1 METRSSSHI
10 PTISRAI
17 ILLSGLALL
26 RTAFDTSWKQHGTA
40 DSVLLHL
47 VNQRCPLHPQAFR
60 STAPAT
66 DHPVAGMKRKN
77 DMIALYFL
85 EN

>member
-1 METRSSSHI
+1 
-10 PTISRAI
+10 
-17 ILLSGLALL
+17 
-26 RTAFDTSWKQHGTA
+26 
-40 DSVLLHL
+40 VLLHL